1 MVGVQGFSLSPGSF
15 SVPRERS
22 PRSAESSKELG
33 QKMHMYTHV
42 SVSEAFKELPS
53 ERGKGES
60 VRRIT
65 GGRVVEVK
73 IERRRRRVY
82 PYECVTMV
90 VKGFEDLRGKLR
102 CVHAEGYEWLLPL
115 CGRCM

>member
-42 SVSEAFKELPS
+42 SVSEAFKELP
-53 ERGKGES
+53 RDTGKGRAS
-60 VRRIT
+60 
-65 GGRVVEVK
+65 GGLQ
-73 IERRRRRVY
+73 ERSRGRGGDGEKREE
-82 PYECVTMV
+82 ECIRM
-90 VKGFEDLRGKLR
+90 
-102 CVHAEGYEWLLPL
+102 
-115 CGRCM
+115 